1 MDKFLNLFPAWFRLI
16 IILFWVNTLFWNY
29 LFLKKQTN
37 KKNKTKKTAGECLW
51 SVYEAGNDEYY
62 SSEALRSNL

>member
-16 IILFWVNTLFWNY
+16 IILTLYFETTISS
-29 LFLKKQTN
+29 LKK
-37 KKNKTKKTAGECLW
+37 KKTAGECLW
-51 SVYEAGNDEYY
+51 SIYEAGNDEYY